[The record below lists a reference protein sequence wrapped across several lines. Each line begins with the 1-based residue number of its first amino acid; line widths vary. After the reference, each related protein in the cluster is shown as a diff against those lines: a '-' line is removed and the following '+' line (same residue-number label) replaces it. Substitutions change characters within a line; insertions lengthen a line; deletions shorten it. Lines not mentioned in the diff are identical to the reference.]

1 MDPLVFRY
9 LPGFL
14 PLSVGVAIFLLYGLY
29 LGITH
34 PSFLSSLT
42 SPKVIFL
49 LALMILGIVI
59 MWVLLVKLWR
69 TNWRFHVTS
78 SHLIAVHVL
87 RRQRIQIPWE
97 QIARVTKLPRWER
110 GGLSFSQIET
120 TDGQKI
126 PFGTNLMGYKRF
138 LQELKTRAT
147 ACKVFD
153 AYADEWDRR

>member
-1 MDPLVFRY
+1 M
-9 LPGFL
+9 
-14 PLSVGVAIFLLYGLY
+14 
-29 LGITH
+29 
-34 PSFLSSLT
+34 
-42 SPKVIFL
+42 IFL
-49 LALMILGIVI
+49 LALMISGNVI
-59 MWVLLVKLWR
+59 TVALLVKLWR

-78 SHLIAVHVL
+78 RHLIAVRVL

-120 TDGQKI
+120 TDGQKVA
-126 PFGTNLMGYKRF
+126 FGTHLMGYKRF
-138 LQELKTRAT
+138 IQELKTRAT